1 MKKMLKSLGKASMMG
16 LGLAAPGAAFADLG
30 DGRYFDHHG
39 MLGWGGW
46 VAGPIMMLIFF
57 ALLVGAV
64 VLVVRLVGAEAS
76 RTGPTS
82 EDTAHT
88 ILRERFAKGEIS
100 EDEYQASRKVLEGEK
115 A

>member
-1 MKKMLKSLGKASMMG
+1 MKKMLKSLGSASMVG
-16 LGLAAPGAAFADLG
+16 LGLAASGAALADPG

-39 MLGWGGW
+39 MMGWGGW
-46 VAGPIMMLIFF
+46 LSGAIMMLIFF

-64 VLVVRLVGAEAS
+64 VFVVRLVGTEKS
-76 RTGPTS
+76 RSGPPS

-88 ILRERFAKGEIS
+88 ILRQRFAKGEIS
-100 EDEYQASRKVLEGEK
+100 EDEYHASRKVLEGEK